1 MEKKDKNEYADLTY
15 EYVSSWINNCDS
27 KASILLALMGVIL
40 SIAFTSDFI
49 LSEIKEQIKQVVDLI
64 KGDISICL
72 CGIIITFI
80 ILIIL
85 TLSIG
90 YLICSLSKMIQVLY
104 ARLDDSRDKDNPSV
118 CFFRS
123 IAAKSF
129 DEYKSIVNGISKDT
143 LVDDKLHQ
151 VYDCSCICTRK
162 FTLYNEGVRL
172 MKIGL
177 IFFAVFLLVLIIN
190 TSL

>member
-1 MEKKDKNEYADLTY
+1 MEMKEKKEYADLTY
-15 EYVSSWINNCDS
+15 EQVSSWINNCDS
-27 KASILLALMGVIL
+27 KASILLALIGVIL
-40 SIAFTSDFI
+40 SIVFTNDFI
-49 LSEIKEQIKQVVDLI
+49 LGGITERINQVVNVFKEEASNSVCD
-64 KGDISICL
+64 
-72 CGIIITFI
+72 IIITYA

-85 TLSIG
+85 VLSIG

-104 ARLDDSRDKDNPSV
+104 ARLDDSRDKENPSV
-118 CFFRS
+118 SYFRS

-129 DEYKSIVNGISKDT
+129 DDYKSIVDGISKES

-162 FTLYNEGVRL
+162 FTLYNDGVKS

-177 IFFAVFLLVLIIN
+177 ILFAVYLLLFIVSA
-190 TSL
+190 SL

>member
-1 MEKKDKNEYADLTY
+1 MKGKKEYADLTY
-15 EYVSSWINNCDS
+15 EQVSSWINNCDS

-40 SIAFTSDFI
+40 SIVFTSDFI
-49 LSEIKEQIKQVVDLI
+49 LSGITEQIKQVVDLI
-64 KGDISICL
+64 KGDVSICF
-72 CGIIITFI
+72 CGIVFTFI

-85 TLSIG
+85 AFSIG

-118 CFFRS
+118 SFYRS

-129 DEYKSIVNGISKDT
+129 DEYKSIVNGITNES

-162 FTLYNEGVRL
+162 FTLYNEGVKL

-177 IFFAVFLLVLIIN
+177 VLFAVYLLLFIIN